1 MQSLDLIA
9 TARELAEGVGRG
21 RPRESNLR
29 RATSTTYY
37 ALFHCLA
44 ECCANMLAGG
54 VSANRSQPAWRQTY
68 RALQH
73 SRARIRCRRQDF
85 MQRFPDEIQRFAKLF
100 VDMQA
105 KRHSADYDPDA
116 TFQKSDVLQYIDTAE
131 GIINRFNS
139 VSRKDRRAFA
149 IYVLL
154 DIRRD

>member
-1 MQSLDLIA
+1 MRSIDFIR

-29 RATSTTYY
+29 RAVSTAYY

-44 ECCANMLAGG
+44 ECCANMLAGS
-54 VSANRSQPAWRQTY
+54 VPVNRSRPAWRQTY

-73 SRARIRCRRQDF
+73 SRARTRCRRQDI
-85 MQRFPDEIQRFAKLF
+85 MLLFPYEIQTFAKLF
-100 VDMQA
+100 VDIQA

-116 TFQKSDVLQYIDTAE
+116 HFFKSDVVQYIDTAE
-131 GIINRFNS
+131 EAIHHFNS
-139 VSRKDRRAFA
+139 VSRQDRRAFA

-154 DIRRD
+154 DIRSS